1 MDELGVVP
9 ALVRLLTAEVAPKG
23 SSGGG
28 ESKAG
33 GGGGGQPAD
42 RLVLSVL
49 MVLFNLSFD
58 TSCREQMVKA
68 GLIPKLVE
76 MLAQGRNRRAIL
88 LLLYHLSSEER
99 IRKLFTYT
107 EAIPIVMQMVINFP
121 VRRQLSVV
129 TVLCVCVC
137 FVVEVNYFYITLLT
151 ILLIIL

>member
-1 MDELGVVP
+1 METCRRAATLLDSAALKVPETAAMIVDLGAV
-9 ALVRLLTAEVAPKG
+9 
-23 SSGGG
+23 
-28 ESKAG
+28 
-33 GGGGGQPAD
+33 
-42 RLVLSVL
+42 
-49 MVLFNLSFD
+49 
-58 TSCREQMVKA
+58 
-68 GLIPKLVE
+68 PKLVE